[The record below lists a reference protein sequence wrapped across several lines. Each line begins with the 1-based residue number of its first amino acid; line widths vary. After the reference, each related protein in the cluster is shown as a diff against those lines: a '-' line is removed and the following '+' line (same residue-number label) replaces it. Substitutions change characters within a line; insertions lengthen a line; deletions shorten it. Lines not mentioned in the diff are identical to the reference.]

1 MNGIEW
7 IVEARGC
14 SPDALRSPVTMRR
27 LFAKII
33 SDLRLNLIGEPQW
46 HQFEHPAGITGMC
59 MLAESHLTCHTFPE
73 YGSLCLNLFCCRER
87 QEWDFALHLRAL
99 LGASEVSV
107 RRISREY
114 GSEAIGMPFVSVRT
128 GA

>member
-1 MNGIEW
+1 MNGMEW

-14 SPDALRSPVTMRR
+14 SPDALRSLATMRR

-33 SDLRLNLIGEPQW
+33 TDLRLNLIGEPQW
-46 HQFEHPAGITGMC
+46 HQFAHPAGITGMC

-73 YGSLCLNLFCCRER
+73 YGSLCLNLFCCRARE
-87 QEWDFALHLRAL
+87 EWDFALHLREL
-99 LGASEVSV
+99 LGASDVFV

-114 GSEAIGMPFVSVRT
+114 GSEAAQIPVFSART
-128 GA
+128 EA